1 MHILKWYRRQII
13 DWVVRW
19 LAYCVQFTWRNTH
32 HIKFGSLYGKD
43 IMTLYIIQQLQKR
56 NTHFKV
62 ILTNNTTKVAFA
74 GELRFDLRNCK
85 NINRM
90 ISWSHHI
97 LFCSVGET
105 MFFSRRLTIT
115 VTSQELHG
123 VSNLPKLDSFVES
136 VFSRKKYQHS
146 SLLTL
151 YKGYS
156 LVSGFFRKCPVM

>member
-1 MHILKWYRRQII
+1 MHILKWYCRQII

-32 HIKFGSLYGKD
+32 HAKSDLYMAK
-43 IMTLYIIQQLQKR
+43 IAWQLQKR

-74 GELRFDLRNCK
+74 GELRFDLWNCE

-105 MFFSRRLTIT
+105 EFFSRCLTIT
-115 VTSQELHG
+115 LTSQELHG
-123 VSNLPKLDSFVES
+123 VSNLLKLDSFVES
-136 VFSRKKYQHS
+136 LFSRKTKKIS
-146 SLLTL
+146 TLLITDSL
-151 YKGYS
+151 
-156 LVSGFFRKCPVM
+156 